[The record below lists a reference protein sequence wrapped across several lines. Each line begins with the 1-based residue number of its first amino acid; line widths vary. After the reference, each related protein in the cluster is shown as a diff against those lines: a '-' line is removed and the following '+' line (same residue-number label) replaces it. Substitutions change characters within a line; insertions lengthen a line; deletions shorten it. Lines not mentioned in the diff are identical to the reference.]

1 MTPRQYYDPA
11 AEAIDVEVQTYYG
24 RRRLISGIQHLSV
37 SSQLT
42 KLPNSYRIGS
52 DHQHDNYQKTS
63 SQTYAYRQIA
73 SMKQTRECVAH
84 VSHSSKASES
94 TLRSEILLNSIPGF
108 H

>member
-1 MTPRQYYDPA
+1 VTPRQYCDPA
-11 AEAIDVEVQTYYG
+11 AEAIDVQVQTYYG

-42 KLPNSYRIGS
+42 KLPNGYRIGS

-84 VSHSSKASES
+84 VSHGSKASES
-94 TLRSEILLNSIPGF
+94 TLRSEILLNSILGF